1 MKSPKA
7 KKAAK
12 TAAKNARKRATRA
25 KERSEAAAD
34 HVDAKRA
41 KAYHDMEP
49 RVCDLALAAT
59 LAMEVFDQPELFL
72 FAVSQL
78 DDMAQRF
85 RANYYKNEFPPE

>member
-1 MKSPKA
+1 MTPVRKPVS
-7 KKAAK
+7 KKA
-12 TAAKNARKRATRA
+12 ATRA
-25 KERSEAAAD
+25 KAKPAKIDRAA
-34 HVDAKRA
+34 VDAKRA